1 MTSTATGMEPAFSE
15 VERVWRENRCLT
27 PRTIAAYRSC
37 AKEFLEYCREHRLQP
52 RMELTWVG
60 ATHFIG
66 REEWKGLGAESLKNR
81 RTALHRWAEALQVL
95 GESLPPWRPGVPIRA
110 GRTVPKCP
118 ALLEEYAEHMRRFR
132 GTSAR
137 TIKVQR
143 FHLEHL
149 LTFLRRRRRSV
160 RQIRLIDVDAL
171 ISERS
176 RCWSARTFADLC
188 VALRGFLRFLHFTGR
203 LKVDLSR
210 AVLSPQT
217 RRGDRPP
224 RALPW
229 PDVQRVLQGIERKSP
244 VGRRDYALL
253 LIMAV
258 YGCGAGEIVRLRLEH
273 VDWEAATLRLVRPKT
288 GVEIRLPLLPA
299 VARALGD
306 YLRYGRPAHSPT
318 RAVFVRM
325 KPPHVDLAA
334 SSAVRHVLCRWA
346 ARANVKAAFLGSHAL
361 RHAHACRQMELGTRP
376 KLIGDILGH
385 RDLRSTS
392 VYLRAATERLRKLAL
407 PIPR

>member
-1 MTSTATGMEPAFSE
+1 MTSPAAGIDSTFSE

-27 PRTIAAYRSC
+27 ERTIAAYRSC
-37 AKEFLEYCREHRLQP
+37 AKEFVEYCRERHLQP
-52 RMELTWVG
+52 RMELTWMG
-60 ATHFIG
+60 ATRFIG
-66 REEWKGLGAESLKNR
+66 REEWKDLGAESLKNR

-95 GESLPPWRPGVPIRA
+95 GESLPPWRPGVRIRP
-110 GRTVPKCP
+110 GRAMPKCS

-137 TIKVQR
+137 TVKVQR

-149 LTFLRRRRRSV
+149 LAFLRRRRRSV

-171 ISERS
+171 MSERS
-176 RCWSARTFADLC
+176 RRWSLRTLADLC
-188 VALRGFLRFLHFTGR
+188 VALRGFLRFLHLTGR

-210 AVLSPQT
+210 GVLSPQT

-229 PDVQRVLQGIERKSP
+229 PDVQRILRGIERKSP

-258 YGCGAGEIVRLRLEH
+258 YGCGAGEIVRLRLED
-273 VDWEAATLRLVRPKT
+273 VDWEAATLRVLRPKT

-306 YLRYGRPAHSPT
+306 YLYYGRPAHSPT

-325 KPPHVDLAA
+325 KPPHVELAA
-334 SSAVRHVLCRWA
+334 SSAVRHILCRRA
-346 ARANVKAAFLGSHAL
+346 ARANVKAVFLGSHAL

-392 VYLRAATERLRKLAL
+392 VYLRAATEGLRELAL
-407 PIPR
+407 PVPR